1 MKNCFQIACSNLALD
16 CATMVTG
23 LNIPMSFNTKIFSV
37 ALMSLNAPNANTI
50 GALQKSLPRK
60 QIGELLKPVK
70 IFEGE
75 YDFNRR
81 S

>member
-1 MKNCFQIACSNLALD
+1 MKNCFQITCSNLALD

-23 LNIPMSFNTKIFSV
+23 LNILMSFNTKIFNV
-37 ALMSLNAPNANTI
+37 ALVSLNALNANII

-60 QIGELLKPVK
+60 QIGRLLKPVK

-75 YDFNRR
+75 YYFNRR

>member
-1 MKNCFQIACSNLALD
+1 MNNYFQIAHSNLALD

-23 LNIPMSFNTKIFSV
+23 LNILMSFNTKIFNV
-37 ALMSLNAPNANTI
+37 AIVSLNVLNANII

-60 QIGELLKPVK
+60 QIGRLLKPFK
-70 IFEGE
+70 NFEGE
-75 YDFNRR
+75 YYFNKR